1 MHFFT
6 VSSASWLAVPAASV
20 TDVTTSPLMGA
31 PIAGAGG
38 NNSPQ
43 FGFELSYWKKSLRL
57 KALAEAGHQ

>member
-43 FGFELSYWKKSLRL
+43 FGFELSYWKK
-57 KALAEAGHQ
+57 KPEA